1 MIDDKRSP
9 YNVSIERIFPNSTL
23 EQYTNQTI
31 GDFLSNGFK
40 FRGNEAQ
47 FNNSETY
54 IYGAWAHHPMNNMFG
69 AQSNAR

>member
-9 YNVSIERIFPNSTL
+9 YNVSIERLFPNSAL
-23 EQYTNQTI
+23 QQFTNHNI

-54 IYGAWAHHPMNNMFG
+54 IYGAWAYQPEFNFYG